1 MSTSTWICTDNPWH
15 EWDGLACR
23 WCDATRTPA
32 EAIVSQLASRR
43 GGSEAAAKALVDA
56 HRAQVLAGADLLPKA
71 DVVAWL
77 TKKARENT
85 PIEQLASKV
94 ARGAVRP
101 DNLRMLPA
109 TFFEAGRTYTDGT
122 GYTAP
127 EITTYFRVEH
137 VTRHPDRGHL
147 RAIGWMRTGEPDAG
161 WHGDFRDEG
170 EFDGWTDVTDT
181 TQGDHT

>member
-109 TFFEAGRTYTDGT
+109 TFFEADRTY
-122 GYTAP
+122 
-127 EITTYFRVEH
+127 IREH
-137 VTRHPDRGHL
+137 
-147 RAIGWMRTGEPDAG
+147 
-161 WHGDFRDEG
+161 HGDTIRFLVEYVSTSP
-170 EFDGWTDVTDT
+170 DGRQEVAHGWRTRSWDPGWEPSDSDDFTLWTDVTEA
-181 TQGDHT
+181 GEPS

>member
-101 DNLRMLPA
+101 NNLRMLPA
-109 TFFEAGRTYTDGT
+109 TFFEPDRTYIREHHGDT
-122 GYTAP
+122 
-127 EITTYFRVEH
+127 IRFLVEH
-137 VTRHPDRGHL
+137 VSTSPDGRTRVAH
-147 RAIGWMRTGEPDAG
+147 GWRNRSWEPG
-161 WHGDFRDEG
+161 WEPSDSDDFTL
-170 EFDGWTDVTDT
+170 WTDVTEA
-181 TQGDHT
+181 GEPS